1 MVIENYNENDAHG
14 KHNKKQ
20 GKKQHAG
27 HRAHFGPH
35 QIGKNPDHFREK
47 LIKEI
52 FEKFE
57 KIEIFHTIYFSNF

>member
-1 MVIENYNENDAHG
+1 MVIENYNENDVVR
-14 KHNKKQ
+14 KHDKKH

-27 HRAHFGPH
+27 RRAHFGPH

-52 FEKFE
+52 FE
-57 KIEIFHTIYFSNF
+57 TLN

>member
-1 MVIENYNENDAHG
+1 MVFIDSTNQMVIENYSENDAHG

-52 FEKFE
+52 FE
-57 KIEIFHTIYFSNF
+57 TLN